1 MTWDLTMSTQS
12 LSRREMLCRHRQHG
26 DRGRL
31 LLWREGAQVARCVVA
46 AWHGWGTAVHKT
58 CLAGH
63 YCLPDLATLADLFA
77 LASLLTCWLGCTACF
92 M

>member
-1 MTWDLTMSTQS
+1 MRGMLY
-12 LSRREMLCRHRQHG
+12 RRHQHG
-26 DRGRL
+26 DRGKL
-31 LLWREGAQVARCVVA
+31 LLWQEGAYVARCVVA

-63 YCLPDLATLADLFA
+63 YCLPDLATLVDLFA
-77 LASLLTCWLGCTACF
+77 LASLLNLLLLLGCTACF